1 MSWAEAKWI
10 HDKVLQATGRSPG
23 NMRMFIA
30 TPVSKTSIGLRFLEP
45 TDTYVGEN
53 IVCAVGGVMVRMSET
68 DYPKTTTDGTLVVD
82 NAELGKYETDAFVIN
97 NLVEG
102 RTYYFTAFPYSA
114 QGVYKIST
122 SEENRS
128 STAPSEGEV
137 VNITINIDDAI
148 GFNGA
153 TITCVDETDSTTQ
166 TATVTRTV
174 RTTSF
179 VVPVGHK
186 YHIEYGATEGYS
198 KPDNTTS
205 KVAVAGEVTSYI
217 ALYSY
222 FTATIDVEYPEGAVV
237 TCSYGSTVYTAP
249 GTTGSYQFKVHE
261 VGTWIVKAVDGE
273 ESDIKQVTIT
283 SDGQSV
289 NVRLAFV
296 KIYGICRDITSSS
309 PVWART
315 DAAVGMT
322 ATASVG
328 TVAGSSDFDA
338 VMPWAGITRETL
350 GEKDVMV
357 KIPKFYFQRYREG
370 NIEYIKIADTPV
382 DGFTLHPAFNHANA
396 EKDSVYVGAYKTFRD
411 STLNHNSIKGVPP
424 LYNISRTTAREG
436 AVQKGAGWGITDI
449 SVESAIEML
458 ILVEFA
464 TNDVQTAIG
473 KGFVSAA
480 YGELSNN
487 GATDNVLNLTGTIS
501 NDGRGDVVWRGIEGL
516 WGHIPEY
523 VDGLYFGLHGDLWVC
538 NDPSKYVDV
547 GAVTA
552 PISNYETLQYDR
564 PYGNGYVLQVG
575 LDEQDNSHIMFPV
588 DTKGSASTGY
598 CDSFSD
604 SFSDTEKFFIP
615 VRGGGPVSNT
625 AAGLFAWSTVGS
637 SGVSSWYASSRL
649 MYIPTQ
655 GGSDL

>member
-10 HDKVLQATGRSPG
+10 HDKLLQANGRAPS
-23 NMRMFIA
+23 NMRMFIT
-30 TPVSKTSIGLRFLEP
+30 TPLSKTSIGVRFLEP

-53 IVCAVGGVMVRMSET
+53 LVCAVGGVMVRMSDT
-68 DYPKTTTDGTLVVD
+68 DYPKSVTDGTLVV
-82 NAELGKYETDAFVIN
+82 NNTELGKYESNAFVVN

-102 RTYYFTAFPYSA
+102 KAYYFTAFPYSA
-114 QGVYKIST
+114 HGVYKVST

-128 STAPSEGEV
+128 SAAPSDGEV
-137 VNITINIDDAI
+137 VNVTIDIDDAT

-166 TATVTRTV
+166 TANATRTV
-174 RTTSF
+174 RTVSF
-179 VVPVGHK
+179 VVPIGHK
-186 YHIEYGATEGYS
+186 YHIEYGSSDGYS
-198 KPDNTTS
+198 KPTNTAS
-205 KVAVAGEVTSYI
+205 KTAVAGGVTSYTG
-217 ALYSY
+217 LYSY
-222 FTATIDVEYPEGAVV
+222 FTATIDVTYPEGATV
-237 TCSYGSTVYTAP
+237 TCSYGGTVYTAP
-249 GTTGSYQFKVHE
+249 DTTGSYQFKVHE

-273 ESDIKQVTIT
+273 ESDTKQVTIT

-289 NVRLAFV
+289 SVRLAFV
-296 KIYGICRDITSSS
+296 LIYGICRDITASS

-338 VMPWAGITRETL
+338 VMPWAGIERETL
-350 GEKDVMV
+350 GGKDVMV

-382 DGFTLHPAFNHANA
+382 NGFTLHPAFNHANV
-396 EKDSVYVGAYKTFRD
+396 EKDSVYVGAYKTYRD
-411 STLNHNSIKGVPP
+411 PTLNYNSIKGVTP
-424 LYNISRTTAREG
+424 LNNYSRTTARDG
-436 AVQKGAGWGITDI
+436 ARQKGAGWGITDI
-449 SVESAIEML
+449 AVESAIEML

-473 KGFVSAA
+473 RGFVEAA
-480 YGELSNN
+480 YGEYSNN
-487 GATDNVLNLTGTIS
+487 GATDNVPNLTGTSS
-501 NDGRGDVVWRGIEGL
+501 NGGRGDVVWRGIEGL
-516 WGHIPEY
+516 WGHVPEY
-523 VDGLYFGLHGDLWVC
+523 VDGLYFGLSGAIWVC

-552 PISNYETLQYDR
+552 PISNYKTLQYAR

-575 LDEQDNSHIMFPV
+575 LDSQDNSHIMLPT
-588 DTKGSASTGY
+588 DISGSASTGY
-598 CDSFSD
+598 CDCFTD
-604 SFSDTEKFFIP
+604 SFGDTEKFFIP
-615 VRGGGPVSNT
+615 ARGGGPIDRT
-625 AAGLFAWSTVGS
+625 AAGLFAWSLVGS

-649 MYIPTQ
+649 MYIPT
-655 GGSDL
+655 